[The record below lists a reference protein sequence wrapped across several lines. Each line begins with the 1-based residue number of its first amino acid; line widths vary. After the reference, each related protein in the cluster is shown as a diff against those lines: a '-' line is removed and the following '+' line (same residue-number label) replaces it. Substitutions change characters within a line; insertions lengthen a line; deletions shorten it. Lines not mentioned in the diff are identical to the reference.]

1 MRPLVFGTLLALLF
15 VHSVH
20 AQNENNR
27 WVFGGAPFPTNPP
40 SLDFNSGAPVGVPN
54 VPVPSYYSAE
64 AAASVAHSTTGTLL
78 FYTDAQKVF
87 TAGNVA
93 MPNGGAT
100 FTTDLNGCNS
110 STQGALILPRPGMPG
125 HYFIF
130 TVDCTERFTSPTYS
144 GLSYS
149 EVDMSLN
156 SGAGDIITGNRNL
169 YLWGPP
175 ATNKLTEKLTAVRH
189 PNGNDYWVVAH
200 EWSTNNFLSFA
211 VTCNGVNPVPV
222 VSSVGTI
229 HFSGSSFP
237 NEVIGAMKISPD
249 RTRLALV
256 AQGVL
261 NMIEIFNFDANTGI
275 VSNPILLPGN
285 GSQDYGL
292 EFSPN
297 SLRLYVTVYD
307 PTPCCSGTLFQYNLA
322 AGGAA
327 AIQASKTQIATSATI
342 GYGGMQLGPD
352 NKIYISRVLQTN
364 TLAVINSPNNLG
376 AACGFSN
383 TGPNLLTRRSNIG
396 LINLVSFQTNP
407 ICPPL
412 AVDFLYFEV
421 IRHERE
427 MELRW
432 AVPAD
437 MGVAEFILERSSDG
451 DEYLGYMT
459 QAAADPIEGIE
470 VHSIRHA
477 YLSGP
482 TYFRIKALGWNGEV
496 FYSKVVLLRPYS
508 SPDVTAHYDPASANI
523 EVFLSED
530 GQIQLWYCSLMDLH
544 GNTIFHS
551 VLPPSLSQHIQIP
564 LPHEIATGVY
574 FLRLEDGHGLP
585 IVTQKLLVAH

>member
-1 MRPLVFGTLLALLF
+1 MRPFIIGFALALLF
-15 VHSVH
+15 AHVAI

-100 FTTDLNGCNS
+100 FTTDLGGCNS
-110 STQGALILPRPGMPG
+110 STQGALILPRPGVPN
-125 HYFIF
+125 HYYIF

-144 GLSYS
+144 GLQYS

-156 SGAGDIITGNRNL
+156 SGAGDIIAGNRNL

-211 VTCNGVNPVPV
+211 VTCNGVGPVPV
-222 VSSVGTI
+222 VSPVGTV

-237 NEVIGAMKISPD
+237 NEVIGAMKVSPD

-261 NMIEIFNFDANTGI
+261 NMIEVFNFDATTGI
-275 VSNPILLPGN
+275 VSNPITLPGN

-307 PTPCCSGTLFQYNLA
+307 PTPCCSGTIFQYNLA

-327 AIQASKTQIATSATI
+327 AIQASKTQIANAATI

-376 AACGFSN
+376 GACGFSN

-396 LINLVSFQTNP
+396 LINLVPFQLSP
-407 ICPPL
+407 SCPPL
-412 AVDFLYFEV
+412 AVDFLYFEA
-421 IRHERE
+421 IRHEY
-427 MELRW
+427 ELELKW

-437 MGVAEFILERSSDG
+437 RGAAEFVVERSWDG
-451 DEYLGYMT
+451 EEYGGYAT
-459 QAAADPIEGIE
+459 QSANAPTEGTA
-470 VHSIRHA
+470 VYSVRNA
-477 YLSGP
+477 WPAQP
-482 TYFRIKALGWNGEV
+482 TYYRVKALDWNGEAS
-496 FYSKVVLLRPYS
+496 YSKVIAVRPPS
-508 SPDVTAHYDPASANI
+508 SQEITAHYHPETSTIDILLP
-523 EVFLSED
+523 ED
-530 GQIQLWYCSLMDLH
+530 GLDHAWNFSLLDIH
-544 GNTIFHS
+544 GNTAFQQ
-551 VLPPSLSQHIQIP
+551 VLTPDTSPLHQIP
-564 LPHEIATGVY
+564 LPPNIATGIY
-574 FLRLEDGHGLP
+574 FMRLENGRAMP
-585 IVTQKLLVAH
+585 MVTQKVFVTH